1 MTRTTERLT
10 ELATAVPGYR
20 VRPDEEGWP
29 HVRGKHGRLEHLG
42 LGQLAA
48 FTESTNLANRI
59 AALPGVQR
67 HQTGDGEYRVLVTG
81 QAAPAVA
88 KLFRCHRKRS
98 GAAAHLAEHAYKSA
112 VSAILAPREG

>member
-48 FTESTNLANRI
+48 FTESARRQLHVSR
-59 AALPGVQR
+59 
-67 HQTGDGEYRVLVTG
+67 GDNYT
-81 QAAPAVA
+81 
-88 KLFRCHRKRS
+88 
-98 GAAAHLAEHAYKSA
+98 
-112 VSAILAPREG
+112 